1 MAMKKEGSTVHVCAQ
16 PQVKASKRLNRGSSF
31 CSLIPAFSSVAPSLC
46 ISALLLR
53 AVSGDIWLP
62 QIRRVCF
69 GFEIAVFVGKFV
81 ALGVALEVILEP

>member
-1 MAMKKEGSTVHVCAQ
+1 
-16 PQVKASKRLNRGSSF
+16 
-31 CSLIPAFSSVAPSLC
+31 
-46 ISALLLR
+46 
-53 AVSGDIWLP
+53 LP